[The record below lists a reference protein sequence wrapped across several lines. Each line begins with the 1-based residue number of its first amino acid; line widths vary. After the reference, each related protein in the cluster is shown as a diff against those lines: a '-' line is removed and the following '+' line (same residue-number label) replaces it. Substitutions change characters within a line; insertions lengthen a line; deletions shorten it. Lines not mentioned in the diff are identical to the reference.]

1 MKKCDKCNVLLDI
14 IDNECPLCNSEI
26 KEKKNFESSY
36 PELKPV
42 INNHLFR
49 KILLFIIC
57 LISMLVILLNYFLTP
72 NIKWSLFV
80 ILQLC
85 LAFYAFYNVLS
96 GRKKIIKL
104 LLILSIL
111 VSGIS
116 VFWDIYTGY
125 HGWSVN
131 YVIPSICISY
141 GLFMLILRIVNYYA
155 FKENSS
161 YIYLNICLEF
171 VPVALVFFDK
181 ADLNLLIYLSGFF
194 GVLNLLTLLI
204 FDGSNFKDDILKKL
218 HI

>member
-26 KEKKNFESSY
+26 KDDNNFESSY
-36 PELKPV
+36 PKLDPV

-49 KILLFIIC
+49 KILLFITC
-57 LISMLVILLNYFLTP
+57 LVSILVIVLNYFLTP
-72 NIKWSLFV
+72 SIKWSLFV
-80 ILQLC
+80 ILQLG
-85 LAFYAFYNVLS
+85 LAFYTFYNILS

-111 VSGIS
+111 VSGFS
-116 VFWDIYTGY
+116 VFWDIYIGY

-171 VPVALVFFDK
+171 VPVALVFFNK
-181 ADLNLLIYLSGFF
+181 ADLNLLVYLSGFF

-204 FDGSNFKDDILKKL
+204 FDGSNFKDDILKKS